1 MKRYLLTMTA
11 ATVVL
16 TGLGAA
22 QRSSKSDPV
31 VMTVN
36 GKDVKQ
42 NEFLYLF
49 NKNNSQQAAPQTIDE
64 YVDMFVVYK
73 LKVAAAEAAGLD
85 TTATFRSEFDGYCAD
100 LATPYLKDSELEG
113 KLLDEAYGRA
123 RTRRRVSHILVEPGR
138 TPAEDKEIRARLDS
152 LRGAISSGADFGEL
166 ARKYSIDRSAQVNGG
181 DLGYIRSGQFP
192 ILFEEAAYATPVGE
206 VSEIVEDLPYG
217 YHIIKVVDQQPE
229 EGEVSARHILKL
241 TQGLDAADAAQKKA
255 EIDSIARLLASGAD
269 FETLAREESEDP
281 GSAARGGNLGYFG
294 RGVMVPEFEEVAYS
308 LKPGEISAP
317 FPTSYGWHIVQ
328 TLEYKP
334 FPPKDEIKEQLQA
347 AMERDG
353 RSRRPRQAYLAAFRS
368 RLGAEVDEA
377 VVDKA
382 LNGIG
387 GESETSK
394 ALDKLKADNS
404 VIADVAGEKL
414 TIADVASA
422 INPGIDPQ
430 RISMVFGMVLKDK
443 LDDVTLSAARKDLA
457 ANNEEYRNLANEY
470 RDGILLFEVA
480 NQNVWARAAENEDVQ
495 KKYFEEHPGKYT
507 WDRPR
512 FKGCVVF
519 AVNDSVAAE
528 ARKYLAENKMAP
540 DTIASN
546 VLRHFGG
553 DVKLERVLVAK
564 GENSIIDELGFGGPK
579 ANPVG
584 RWTTWFAYDSRV
596 IDAPEE
602 AADIR
607 AAVIGDLQQELEAS
621 WVESL
626 RRDYPVKINK
636 KVIKKLSE
644 KKK

>member
-1 MKRYLLTMTA
+1 MTA

-113 KLLDEAYGRA
+113 KLLDEAYDRA

-334 FPPKDEIKEQLQA
+334 FPPRDEIKEQLQA

-394 ALDKLKADNS
+394 VLDQLKADNS

-495 KKYFEEHPGKYT
+495 KKYFDEHPGKYT

-602 AADIR
+602 AADVR